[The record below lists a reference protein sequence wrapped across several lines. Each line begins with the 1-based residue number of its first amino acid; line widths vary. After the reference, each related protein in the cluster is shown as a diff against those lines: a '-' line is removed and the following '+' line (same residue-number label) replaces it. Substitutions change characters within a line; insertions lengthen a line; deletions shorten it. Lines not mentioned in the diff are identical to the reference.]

1 MCSIITLHPVQSGN
15 RPPVAGSHKT
25 VWKTDHRSPVA
36 GSTISAI
43 WFSSYFSLHKPI
55 FRLTVKKLLNLNP
68 RSKNLPGNLTVLG
81 LSWEL
86 ELSLNWDSP
95 GNFLGIRTLLRTRTL
110 LGTGEIS
117 QSINIRGLISII
129 SQINPSTVFS
139 ETTLTI
145 NLNIY
150 RAMFKNVE

>member
-55 FRLTVKKLLNLNP
+55 SRLTVKKLLNLNP

-81 LSWEL
+81 TRTLLELGLSWEL
-86 ELSLNWDSP
+86 PGNKDSPENKDSP
-95 GNFLGIRTLLRTRTL
+95 GNCGDFTKHKYQRFNQHYFT
-110 LGTGEIS
+110 
-117 QSINIRGLISII
+117 NK
-129 SQINPSTVFS
+129 P
-139 ETTLTI
+139 
-145 NLNIY
+145 IY
-150 RAMFKNVE
+150 SFQ